1 MSATDTMGL
10 AIETSLSDK
19 GATAI
24 LNAFDTYQSEYRAIT
39 GRAKSR
45 FEARDWLGANAD
57 AVARLD
63 LYPTVIRQIVADI
76 RAILG
81 EHSRDKAVWRLM
93 KERYTEFIAHRDDIE
108 TAETFFNSVT
118 RRIFATVGVDPQIEY
133 VASEVKG
140 RRSHDAP
147 LLRHY
152 PVGTVADLIRNI
164 LADYPF
170 DAPYEDLE
178 RDVRLAA
185 EAIETSLAERGL
197 IRVDAADVVRHIF
210 YRNKAAYIIGR
221 LCCGEKRMPM
231 ALCLLNDEGGIT
243 IDAVL
248 LTADEVSI
256 LFSFT
261 RSYFHVQVESPYEL
275 IKFLKSIMPRKPM
288 SELYTS
294 IGFNKHGKT
303 ELYRELLAHLERSDD
318 KFEIARGEKGMVMV
332 VFTMPSFDVVF
343 KIIKDRFAYPK
354 KTTRDSVMERYQLV
368 FKHDKAGRLVDAQE
382 FEHLEFDRARFT
394 DELLEELADV
404 AGRTVSADDDK
415 VVIRHLY
422 IERRVTP
429 LNLYIQEREPA
440 LAREAV
446 IDYGTAI
453 KDLAA
458 TNIFPGDLFLK
469 NFGVT
474 RHGRIVFYDYD
485 ELCLL
490 TDCNFRRIPEANGF
504 WEDMEAEP
512 WFSVGEND
520 VFPEQFSSFLG
531 LQGDLRR
538 TFLEHHGDL
547 FGIDYWL
554 RTIERHRSG
563 EVIDLFPYRQSRRFP
578 RSTPVPAD

>member
-1 MSATDTMGL
+1 MARSMDEREL
-10 AIETSLSDK
+10 ALS
-19 GATAI
+19 GASVI
-24 LNAFDTYQSEYRAIT
+24 YDGFDVYHTHFKKIARR
-39 GRAKSR
+39 GRSR
-45 FEARDWLGANAD
+45 FEAREWHGLQED
-57 AVARLD
+57 AVERLD
-63 LYPTVIRQIVADI
+63 LYKAAIDMTLGII
-76 RAILG
+76 RALLG
-81 EHSRDKAVWRLM
+81 REVRNRCLWAGM
-93 KERYTEFIAHRDDIE
+93 KDRYSDRIAGRDDVE
-108 TAETFFNSVT
+108 MAETFFNSVT
-118 RRIFATVGVDPQIEY
+118 RRIFSTVGVDPHIEF
-133 VASEVKG
+133 VASG
-140 RRSHDAP
+140 PRAALP
-147 LLRHY
+147 PGP
-152 PVGTVADLIRNI
+152 PVFRAYRAAATTDLVRAI
-164 LADYPF
+164 LTDYPW
-170 DAPYEDLE
+170 DIGYEDLE
-178 RDVRLAA
+178 RDVGHVAA
-185 EAIETSLAERGL
+185 AIDTYLGVRVSGQPVSVAEM
-197 IRVDAADVVRHIF
+197 VNAVF
-210 YRNKAAYIIGR
+210 YRNKGAYLVGR
-221 LCCGEKRMPM
+221 IRAGGQTIPLILP
-231 ALCLLNDEGGIT
+231 LLNSDGQVYV
-243 IDAVL
+243 DAAL
-248 LTADEVSI
+248 LTEDEANIV
-256 LFSFT
+256 FGYT
-261 RSYFHVQVESPYEL
+261 RSYFHVEAERPSEL
-275 IKFLKSIMPRKPM
+275 IAFLKTIMPRKRIA
-288 SELYTS
+288 ELYIS
-294 IGFNKHGKT
+294 LGYNKHGKT
-303 ELYRELLAHLERSDD
+303 ELYRDLLRHLATTDD
-318 KFEIARGEKGMVMV
+318 RFEIAPGTKGMVMT
-332 VFTMPSFDVVF
+332 VFTMPSYDLVF
-343 KIIKDRFAYPK
+343 KIIKDRFAET
-354 KTTRDSVMERYQLV
+354 KTSTRADVIERYQLV
-368 FKHDKAGRLVDAQE
+368 FHHDRAGRLIDAQE

>member
-1 MSATDTMGL
+1 MDAVNPSSHVVEAAL
-10 AIETSLSDK
+10 
-19 GATAI
+19 ATAAAGAI
-24 LNAFDTYQSEYRAIT
+24 LSAFDTYQTEYRLIT
-39 GRAKSR
+39 QRSKSR

-81 EHSRDKAVWRLM
+81 DHCRDRAVWRLM
-93 KERYTEFIAHRDDIE
+93 KERYTELITRRDDIE

-140 RRSHDAP
+140 RRSQDTP

-152 PVGTVADLIRNI
+152 AVRDGVEALIRHV
-164 LADYPF
+164 LADHPF
-170 DAPYEDLE
+170 NAPYADLE
-178 RDVRLAA
+178 RDIRLAA
-185 EAIETSLAERGL
+185 DRIRVSLAERGL
-197 IRVDAADVVRHIF
+197 APIDAADVVWHVF

-221 LCCGEKRMPM
+221 LHCGDRRVPM
-231 ALCLLNDEGGIT
+231 ALCLLNDDAGVT

-248 LTADEVSI
+248 LTADGVSI

-261 RSYFHVQVESPYEL
+261 RSYFHVEVESPYEL
-275 IKFLKSIMPRKPM
+275 IEFLKSIMPRKPM

-303 ELYRELLAHLERSDD
+303 ELYRELLAHLAHSNS
-318 KFEIARGEKGMVMV
+318 KFEIARGEKGMVML

-354 KTTRDSVMERYQLV
+354 KTTREGVMERYQLV

-394 DELLEELADV
+394 PELVEEMLAV
-404 AGRTVSADDDK
+404 AANTVTVTDDK
-415 VVIRHLY
+415 VIIKHLY
-422 IERRVTP
+422 TERRLTP
-429 LNLYIQEREPA
+429 LNLFIKEAKGEA
-440 LAREAV
+440 LYDAIV
-446 IDYGTAI
+446 DYGVAI

-458 TNIFPGDLFLK
+458 TNIFPGDLLLK

-474 RHGRIVFYDYD
+474 RHSRIVFYDYD
-485 ELCLL
+485 ELCLV
-490 TDCNFRRIPEANGF
+490 TDCRFRSLPDSDDSVDEFRA
-504 WEDMEAEP
+504 DL
-512 WFSVGEND
+512 WFYVDEHD
-520 VFPEQFSSFLG
+520 IFPEQFQKFLG
-531 LQGDLRR
+531 LPLPLRQIFMAHHSDLLDPA
-538 TFLEHHGDL
+538 FWNEMKA
-547 FGIDYWL
+547 
-554 RTIERHRSG
+554 RHVAG
-563 EVIDLFPYRQSRRFP
+563 EVMDIFPYRQSHRLHRDL
-578 RSTPVPAD
+578 S

>member
-394 DELLEELADV
+394 DELVQELLTV
-404 AGRTVSADDDK
+404 AANTVTVTEDK
-415 VVIRHLY
+415 VTIKHLY
-422 IERRVTP
+422 TERRLTP
-429 LNLYIQEREPA
+429 LNLFIKEATGDA
-440 LAREAV
+440 LYDAIV
-446 IDYGTAI
+446 DYGVAI

-458 TNIFPGDLFLK
+458 TNIFPGDLLLK

-474 RHGRIVFYDYD
+474 RHSRIVFYDYD
-485 ELCLL
+485 ELCLV
-490 TDCNFRRIPEANGF
+490 TDCRFRALPDSD
-504 WEDMEAEP
+504 DMIDEFRADLVFYVDEH
-512 WFSVGEND
+512 D
-520 VFPEQFSSFLG
+520 IFPEQFEKFLG
-531 LQGDLRR
+531 LPLPLRKIFMAHHRDLLDPA
-538 TFLEHHGDL
+538 FWNEMKQ
-547 FGIDYWL
+547 
-554 RTIERHRSG
+554 RHAAG
-563 EVIDLFPYRQSRRFP
+563 EVMDIFPYKQSQRLHRHH
-578 RSTPVPAD
+578 S